1 MRMAHALWASYI
13 RLMAKKFRYK
23 SYPTDSPPC
32 LHVNKPF
39 HHTKP
44 KKEYPMAKKLTQHQI
59 ILNHFKKVG
68 TITQRDAIVEYSIQS
83 LTKRIQEM
91 RQLGYNI
98 LSMRKRHK
106 VTGQLYTRYVYLGE
120 NLSA

>member
-1 MRMAHALWASYI
+1 
-13 RLMAKKFRYK
+13 
-23 SYPTDSPPC
+23 
-32 LHVNKPF
+32 
-39 HHTKP
+39 
-44 KKEYPMAKKLTQHQI
+44 MAKKLTQHQI

-106 VTGQLYTRYVYLGE
+106 VTGQLYTRYVYLGDK
-120 NLSA
+120 LSA